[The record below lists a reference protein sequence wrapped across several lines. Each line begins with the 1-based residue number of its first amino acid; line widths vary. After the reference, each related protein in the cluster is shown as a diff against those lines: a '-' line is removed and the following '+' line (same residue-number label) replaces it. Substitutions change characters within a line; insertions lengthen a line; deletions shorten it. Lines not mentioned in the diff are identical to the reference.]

1 MKIRMIPATV
11 AAMLLMV
18 GSVLAQPAD
27 SQEQSF
33 DMARM
38 NETMERIRG
47 IEDPEQRA
55 QLLEQHLDEMH
66 DAMAQMHQSM
76 GQLMQHVEAQRT
88 ERRRL
93 HDHRR
98 MK

>member
-1 MKIRMIPATV
+1 MKTRTISATA
-11 AAMLLMV
+11 AAMFLIA

-27 SQEQSF
+27 SPEDSS

-38 NETMERIRG
+38 NETMERIRSV
-47 IEDPEQRA
+47 EDPEQRA

-66 DAMAQMHQSM
+66 DAMAHMHHSM
-76 GQLMQHVEAQRT
+76 GQLMQQVEAQRT

>member
-1 MKIRMIPATV
+1 MQIRMISATA
-11 AAMLLMV
+11 AAMLLV
-18 GSVLAQPAD
+18 AGSVLAQPAD
-27 SQEQSF
+27 SQEQSVE
-33 DMARM
+33 MARM
-38 NETMERIRG
+38 NETMERIRSV
-47 IEDPEQRA
+47 EDPEQRA

-66 DAMAQMHQSM
+66 DAMAQMHRSM
-76 GQLMQHVEAQRT
+76 GQFMQQVEAQRT

>member
-1 MKIRMIPATV
+1 MKIRMISATA
-11 AAMLLMV
+11 AAMLLMA

-27 SQEQSF
+27 SQEQAF

-38 NETMERIRG
+38 NETMERIRSV
-47 IEDPEQRA
+47 EDPEQRA
-55 QLLEQHLDEMH
+55 QLL
-66 DAMAQMHQSM
+66 
-76 GQLMQHVEAQRT
+76 